1 MDFKWIWMTS
11 YAQTVYYYLSI
22 LMIVSGLHRS
32 RIRWS
37 VSTVIAYNKR
47 HTSNLH
53 QDWWLFRDDTVPFT
67 YIHRI
72 VLHGISMMFSNT
84 VLINTL
90 CCIRTFHVM
99 FTEELRYKNVSQHEM
114 TKISVVISDSTVCTF
129 LLYLCVE
136 SETLG
141 SSFKRWAL

>member
-32 RIRWS
+32 RIKWS
-37 VSTVIAYNKR
+37 VSTVITYNKR
-47 HTSNLH
+47 NASNLH
-53 QDWWLFRDDTVPFT
+53 QDWWLFRDD
-67 YIHRI
+67 
-72 VLHGISMMFSNT
+72 NT

-90 CCIRTFHVM
+90 CCILYFYLM
-99 FTEELRYKNVSQHEM
+99 FTEELYYKNVSQHEM
-114 TKISVVISDSTVCTF
+114 TKISVVISESTVCTF